1 MKRTLPLLI
10 VLAAL
15 VGIAYWKRSSNNAK
29 TNSAKL
35 VGAPMRELLLP
46 ELKSQANNIRKA
58 RVTDGDKKV
67 NLALSG
73 EKWTVA
79 ERDGYPAAF
88 EKLAKLVGDLAELK
102 VSKKDVVGKSA
113 LGDVKL
119 DLPDGKTANPKAGV
133 LVEFLDE
140 KDQAVASFVLGT
152 NRQSNTV
159 GQQQDM
165 FGGGSNERIVRVL
178 NGNDGDTAWW
188 VNNPFY
194 DLSAKAEDWI
204 DKAFIDVQKIKS
216 VEITAPKAEDS
227 WKASR
232 KDENGD
238 FAFEGAKPEDQL
250 DNSKAS
256 LSSLLSA
263 ASFTDV
269 LTKDKA
275 KPDFMKDAW
284 KAKIATF
291 DGFTYNL
298 LVLKKGEGSD
308 EKHYMSVAVT
318 ADIPQARTPEK
329 DEKPEDKKKKDDEFA
344 AKKKELDERLA
355 KQKSAEGWVY
365 EVSSYTVT
373 SLLKKK
379 SEVIKTVTVGEASPD
394 GSSKVKAE
402 TKVTTPGAD
411 PAPTPATAP
420 KPAEK
425 APEPKKED
433 KPAAPPA
440 QSAPAAGN
448 KPISVTTEP
457 VAVPPLPSA
466 PKTEIKPTPP
476 ADANPAT
483 GGVPPKPVPAPAPA
497 KP

>member
-1 MKRTLPLLI
+1 MKNTLTLVIL
-10 VLAAL
+10 LAAL
-15 VGIAYWKRSSNNAK
+15 VGVAYWKRSSNMAK

-46 ELKSQANNIRKA
+46 DLKSQANNIRKA
-58 RVTDGDKKV
+58 RVTDGNKKV

-73 EKWTVA
+73 DKWTVA
-79 ERDGYPAAF
+79 ERDGYPASF
-88 EKLAKLVGDLAELK
+88 DKLAKLVGDLAELK
-102 VSKKDVVGKSA
+102 ISKKDVVGKSA

-119 DLPDGKTANPKAGV
+119 DLPDGKTENAKAGV
-133 LVEFLDE
+133 MVEFLDE
-140 KDQAVASFVLGT
+140 KDQVVASFVLGT

-165 FGGGSNERIVRVL
+165 FGGGSSERIVRVL
-178 NGNDGDTAWW
+178 NGSDGDTAWW
-188 VNNPFY
+188 VNNQFY

-204 DKAFIDVQKIKS
+204 DKGFIDVQKLKS
-216 VEITAPKAEDS
+216 VEITSPKTEDS

-232 KDENGD
+232 KEENGD
-238 FAFEGAKPEDQL
+238 FVLDGAKAGEEL

-256 LSSLLSA
+256 LTSLLSS

-284 KAKIATF
+284 KARLATF

-308 EKHYMSVAVT
+308 EKHYLSVSVS
-318 ADIPQARTPEK
+318 ADIPQARTPAK
-329 DEKPEDKKKKDDEFA
+329 DEKEEDKKKKDEEFA
-344 AKKKELDERLA
+344 SQKKELEERLA
-355 KQKSAEGWVY
+355 KQKAAEGWVY
-365 EVSSYTVT
+365 EVSSYTVS

-379 SEVIKTVTVGEASPD
+379 SEVLKSVTVGEANPD

-402 TKVTTPGAD
+402 TKVSTPPAS
-411 PAPTPATAP
+411 PAPVPAATP
-420 KPAEK
+420 KPEA
-425 APEPKKED
+425 
-433 KPAAPPA
+433 KPAAPAAPTP
-440 QSAPAAGN
+440 PAAEK
-448 KPISVTTEP
+448 KPISVTTPP

-483 GGVPPKPVPAPAPA
+483 GEVTPKPAPAPA
-497 KP
+497 TAKP